1 MSTLYYYIM
10 LALTKVV
17 DNLITTEKTIL
28 IQKNKALAASIL
40 VAIAEFMFFFI
51 IKNVVS
57 DGNTASMIIVS
68 IAAGIGSYIAFCINK
83 RWSKDTVFINIVTS
97 NDRDKMM
104 AFGDHMRAE
113 GIKVFTMPAY
123 GDGIEKTLSAL
134 VFANTRAQ
142 SKKIDQYMEANE
154 GFFREVVN

>member
-57 DGNTASMIIVS
+57 DGNTVCMIIVS

-142 SKKIDQYMEANE
+142 SKKIDQYMEAND